1 MMKLCMLHFKNIF
14 WLLIHDDNLVQNNW
28 SSCVFSF
35 LFFELKFQSTFYW
48 SWGGSKSSWLCSSSS
63 SIQKTALIFWMTGI
77 YRHLHSFHMQRKNLI
92 LTPTQLF
99 ANVLGLVLRGDW
111 DYFLPWNVRNQ
122 VHRGLWSIWVCV
134 YLKRIT
140 LLYIRSRSLI
150 RNSSITTTAQ

>member
-35 LFFELKFQSTFYW
+35 FFFELKFQSSFYW

-99 ANVLGLVLRGDW
+99 ANVLGLVLRG
-111 DYFLPWNVRNQ
+111 
-122 VHRGLWSIWVCV
+122 GLGLLFTLKCQESGASRTLIDLSVCIF
-134 YLKRIT
+134 KKNHST
-140 LLYIRSRSLI
+140 LHKI
-150 RNSSITTTAQ
+150 